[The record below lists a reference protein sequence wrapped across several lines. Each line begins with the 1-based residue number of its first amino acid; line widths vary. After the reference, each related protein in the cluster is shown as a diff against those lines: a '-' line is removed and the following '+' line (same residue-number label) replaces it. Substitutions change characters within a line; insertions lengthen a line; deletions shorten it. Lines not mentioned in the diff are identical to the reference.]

1 MSAIRQPVDTGRRT
15 LPMDDED
22 FQEFW
27 RLGVK
32 PVSGGQERQAA
43 GPAAS
48 I

>member
-15 LPMDDED
+15 RPMDDD

-27 RLGVK
+27 RPGVK